1 MSITLQATIGKTPLL
16 LLKNICSDCNVTIL
30 AKQESRN
37 PMGSVKDRIA
47 LSMIEAGIS
56 DGQIKDNT
64 TIIEATSGNTGLGL
78 ACVCAVKNMPLILT
92 MPESMSLERR
102 ALLKH
107 LGASLILTPAANG
120 MQGAIDAAE
129 ELLAKNSDYFMVR
142 QFANPAN
149 PKVHEDT
156 TAEEIW
162 RDAKKT
168 VDLFVAGI
176 GTGGTFTGVMR
187 RLKQKN
193 PAIQGVAVEPA
204 DSPVLS
210 GGSPGPHKIQGIGAG
225 FIPENLDRSLIDHVI
240 TVSNDEAIQGARSL
254 AAKEGILAGISSGAA
269 IHAVLQLARKEE
281 HSGKHI
287 VTILPDTGE
296 RYLST
301 DLIQG
306 M

>member
-162 RDAKKT
+162 RDAKST
-168 VDLFVAGI
+168 VDIFVAGI

-240 TVSNDEAIQGARSL
+240 TVSNDEAIQGARLL

>member
-56 DGQIKDNT
+56 DGKIKDNT

-129 ELLAKNSDYFMVR
+129 EILAKNADYFMVR

-162 RDAKKT
+162 RDAKRT

-281 HSGKHI
+281 HSGKNI